1 MSNTF
6 NTRIQ
11 SKFDTFENWSTNNP
25 LLLKGELAVVQV
37 PVAEGAVVDT
47 PAVLFKV
54 GDGTNKFNSLPW
66 SSALAADVHA
76 WAKEA
81 TKPTYTASEIT
92 GLSDFINGEIEDT
105 DTQYQIVKNGN
116 MGFKLQ
122 SKSKGGS
129 QWSDVNTIELIPPAY
144 TLVEGTTN
152 GTVKFNGSDIKV
164 HGLGSAAYT
173 DTTDYDEAGAADAV
187 LGTSGDSSSTNTVYG
202 VKKLVTETKSTL
214 QSSIDS
220 VKAEAESYTDT
231 QITAKLS
238 AVYKPAGSIAASG
251 LVSGLLVKDNLGKVY
266 NLTDKL
272 TVNSSNKSNFVENVE
287 SNYPAGTNIVV
298 VDTNNGVGQAVYKF
312 DILAGF
318 VDLSGIESDIDSLQS
333 TIAGMDYTD
342 NAQTNQFVTSVKQT
356 DGKIAVTR
364 SAIGISN
371 ITNLST
377 ELGKKANAADL
388 HDIATTGKFEDL
400 EQDSYII
407 FNCGSSSEN
416 I

>member
-1 MSNTF
+1 
-6 NTRIQ
+6 
-11 SKFDTFENWSTNNP
+11 
-25 LLLKGELAVVQV
+25 
-37 PVAEGAVVDT
+37 
-47 PAVLFKV
+47 
-54 GDGTNKFNSLPW
+54 
-66 SSALAADVHA
+66 
-76 WAKEA
+76 
-81 TKPTYTASEIT
+81 
-92 GLSDFINGEIEDT
+92 
-105 DTQYQIVKNGN
+105 

-152 GTVKFNGSDIKV
+152 DTVKFNGSDIKV
-164 HGLGSAAYT
+164 HGLGSAGYT

-187 LGTSGDSSSTNTVYG
+187 LGTSGDSSSINTVYG